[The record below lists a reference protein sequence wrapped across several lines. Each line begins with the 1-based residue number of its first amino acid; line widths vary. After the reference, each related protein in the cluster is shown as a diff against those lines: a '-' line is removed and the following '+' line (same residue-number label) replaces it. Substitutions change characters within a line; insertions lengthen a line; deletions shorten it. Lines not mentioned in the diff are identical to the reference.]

1 MHTNAKVMKS
11 ALFLLSTL
19 LGLGTYGQ
27 NLVPNGS
34 FEQFTTNCNFGL
46 QYSMLQDW
54 VYPDCASSPGLAHAC
69 NPLAGVPHS
78 GYGFQEAHSGDAFIV
93 LWTLS
98 MNSQGGFP
106 DGNPQMYANIDL
118 NQQLVA
124 GQHYC
129 LRLWMNM
136 ADSSCYRTSA
146 FHAFLWYGTPTVCN
160 YQDTAWDTYAAVTFD
175 ISAVDTAGWTL
186 LEAGFEASGGESNLT
201 LGAFQTLDEIDSVF
215 IADHSNALGALL
227 AAYFIDDVELW
238 ACEVGVEEH
247 ANDRLRLYPNPATDL
262 VRVALNAGEE
272 TGTVSVLDVQGRVVL
287 QQAFRGV
294 QAELDV
300 SGLSSGAYMVQLRT
314 ERSVL
319 SAPLQV
325 VR

>member
-1 MHTNAKVMKS
+1 MKN
-11 ALFLLSTL
+11 LLLAIIAL
-19 LGLGTYGQ
+19 LGVDASAQ

-46 QYSMLQDW
+46 GYNSLQDW
-54 VYPDCASSPGLAHAC
+54 TDLDCAASPGLAHAC
-69 NPLAGVPHS
+69 NSSLGNGSGVPQ
-78 GYGFQEAHSGDAFIV
+78 GGLGFQYSHSGDGFILV
-93 LWTLS
+93 TTLR

-106 DGNPQMYANIDL
+106 DGNPQSYANVDL
-118 NQQLVA
+118 TQPLVA

-129 LRLWMNM
+129 LRFWINM

-146 FHAFLWYGTPTVCN
+146 FHAFLWYGTPSVCN

-175 ISAVDTAGWTL
+175 ISGVDTAGWTL

-215 IADHSNALGALL
+215 IADHSNSLGSLPAI
-227 AAYFIDDVELW
+227 YFIDDVELW

-247 ANDRLRLYPNPATDL
+247 ANDRLRMYPNPANDL
-262 VRVALNAGEE
+262 VRIALNTGEE
-272 TGTVSVLDVQGRVVL
+272 AGTVSVLDVQGRVVL
-287 QQAFRGV
+287 QQAFRGA
-294 QAELDV
+294 QADLDV
-300 SGLSSGAYMVQLRT
+300 SGFSSGAYVVQLRT
-314 ERSVL
+314 DRTVL